1 MSVLVSGS
9 RWTVWTTESS
19 PSSDSTY
26 AYGVNADGTVY
37 GSSVIN
43 PDFAARPALYLKSDI
58 FVSTE

>member
-43 PDFAARPALYLKSDI
+43 PDFAARPALYL
-58 FVSTE
+58 